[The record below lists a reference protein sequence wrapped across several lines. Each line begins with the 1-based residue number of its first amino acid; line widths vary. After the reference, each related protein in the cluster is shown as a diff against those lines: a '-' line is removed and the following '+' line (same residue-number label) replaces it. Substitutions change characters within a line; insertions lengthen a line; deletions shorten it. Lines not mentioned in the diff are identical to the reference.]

1 MADLRDIIAYYC
13 KKYPHKTEL
22 SKARLTK
29 MVYLADWKSCIDR
42 SKQISKIQWVYN
54 HYGPY
59 VEDVAN
65 VAQTDDIFDLKSTI
79 NFLGKSKQVVKLKS
93 ENYDTKSLSV
103 ADKNILDH
111 IISITSK
118 RYWNSFIEL
127 VYSTYPIIKSEKF
140 SNLNLVELAE
150 EYKQNKPE

>member
-1 MADLRDIIAYYC
+1 MAELRDIIAYYC
-13 KKYPHKTEL
+13 KKYPHKMEL

-29 MVYLADWKSCIDR
+29 MVYLADWKSCINR
-42 SKQISKIQWVYN
+42 GKQISKINWVYN
-54 HYGPY
+54 HFGPY

-65 VAQTDDIFDLKSTI
+65 TAQTDSIFDIKSTT

-93 ENYDTKSLSV
+93 ENYDPKSLSV